1 MTWKSSLNPNKAM
14 TIQEHV
20 QDDLFSINRELFE
33 RINFAGR
40 FEALS
45 RQHPIR
51 PDLDRLMILDFDL
64 TKEILESFGYK
75 IRYFRGERFFQATE
89 KRDGYEFRFNIALDY
104 GRAELITSVYC
115 GKKLVREVSDVWMGL
130 YELLMNVPW
139 EQVPRYPFFG
149 DYDELEAVLRESF
162 SLWEDFKREFLAEY
176 PKPM

>member
-1 MTWKSSLNPNKAM
+1 MILNK
-14 TIQEHV
+14 
-20 QDDLFSINRELFE
+20 
-33 RINFAGR
+33 INFAGR

-51 PDLDRLMILDFDL
+51 PDLDLLMILDFDL

-75 IRYFRGERFFQATE
+75 IRYFRSERFFRAEE
-89 KRDGYEFRFNIALDY
+89 KRDGYTFGFNIALDY
-104 GRAELITSVYC
+104 GSAELIWDTEC
-115 GKKLVREVSDVWMGL
+115 NKRLVREVSDVWMGL

>member
-14 TIQEHV
+14 TTQE
-20 QDDLFSINRELFE
+20 QDNRFPINRELFE

-51 PDLDRLMILDFDL
+51 PDLDLLMILDFDL

-89 KRDGYEFRFNIALDY
+89 KRDGYEFKFNIALEY
-104 GRAELITSVYC
+104 GQVELIWAVFRD
-115 GKKLVREVSDVWMGL
+115 KKLVRPLSRIWMGL
-130 YELLMNVPW
+130 YGLLMNVPR

>member
-51 PDLDRLMILDFDL
+51 PDLDLLMILDFDL

-89 KRDGYEFRFNIALDY
+89 KRDGYEFKFNIALEY
-104 GRAELITSVYC
+104 GQVELIWAVFRD
-115 GKKLVREVSDVWMGL
+115 KKLVRPLSRIWMGL
-130 YELLMNVPW
+130 YGLLMNVPR
-139 EQVPRYPFFG
+139 EQVPLYPFFG

-162 SLWEDFKREFLAEY
+162 SLWEDFKRVFLAEY

>member
-14 TIQEHV
+14 TTQE
-20 QDDLFSINRELFE
+20 QDKRFPINRELFE

-51 PDLDRLMILDFDL
+51 PDLDLLMILDFDL

-89 KRDGYEFRFNIALDY
+89 KRDGYEFKFNIALEY
-104 GRAELITSVYC
+104 GQVELIWAVLRD
-115 GKKLVREVSDVWMGL
+115 KKLVRPLSRIWMGL

-139 EQVPRYPFFG
+139 EQVPLYPFFG

>member
-1 MTWKSSLNPNKAM
+1 MT
-14 TIQEHV
+14 TQE
-20 QDDLFSINRELFE
+20 QDKRFPINRELFE

-51 PDLDRLMILDFDL
+51 PDLDLLMILDFDL

-75 IRYFRGERFFQATE
+75 IRYFRGERFFRAEE
-89 KRDGYEFRFNIALDY
+89 KRDGYTFGFNIALDY
-104 GRAELITSVYC
+104 GSAELIWDTEC
-115 GKKLVREVSDVWMGL
+115 NKKLVREVSDVWMGL

-149 DYDELEAVLRESF
+149 DYDELEAALRESF

>member
-1 MTWKSSLNPNKAM
+1 MGINVDTNILSSRDRMILNK
-14 TIQEHV
+14 
-20 QDDLFSINRELFE
+20 
-33 RINFAGR
+33 INFAGR

-51 PDLDRLMILDFDL
+51 PDLDLLMILDFDL

-75 IRYFRGERFFQATE
+75 IRYFRGERFFRAEE
-89 KRDGYEFRFNIALDY
+89 KRDGYTFGFNIALDY
-104 GRAELITSVYC
+104 GSAELIWDTGC
-115 GKKLVREVSDVWMGL
+115 NKKLVREVSDVWMGL

>member
-1 MTWKSSLNPNKAM
+1 MT
-14 TIQEHV
+14 TQE
-20 QDDLFSINRELFE
+20 QDKRFPINRELFE
-33 RINFAGR
+33 RINFTGR

-51 PDLDRLMILDFDL
+51 PDLDLLMILDFDL

-75 IRYFRGERFFQATE
+75 IRYFRGERFFRAEE
-89 KRDGYEFRFNIALDY
+89 KRDGYTFGFNIALDY
-104 GRAELITSVYC
+104 GSAELIWDTEC
-115 GKKLVREVSDVWMGL
+115 NKKLVREVSDVWMGL

>member
-1 MTWKSSLNPNKAM
+1 MTWKSSLNLNKAM
-14 TIQEHV
+14 TTQE
-20 QDDLFSINRELFE
+20 QDNRFPINRELFE
-33 RINFAGR
+33 RINFARR

-51 PDLDRLMILDFDL
+51 PDLDLLMILDFDL

-89 KRDGYEFRFNIALDY
+89 KRDGYEFKFNIALEY
-104 GRAELITSVYC
+104 GQVELIWAVFRD
-115 GKKLVREVSDVWMGL
+115 KKLVRPLSRIWMGL
-130 YELLMNVPW
+130 YGLLMNVPR
-139 EQVPRYPFFG
+139 EQVPLYPFFG

>member
-1 MTWKSSLNPNKAM
+1 MT
-14 TIQEHV
+14 TQE
-20 QDDLFSINRELFE
+20 QDNRFPINRELFE

-75 IRYFRGERFFQATE
+75 IRYFRSERFFRAEE
-89 KRDGYEFRFNIALDY
+89 KRDGYTFGFNIALNN
-104 GRAELITSVYC
+104 GRAELIWDTEYN
-115 GKKLVREVSDVWMGL
+115 KKLVREVTYTWRFICD
-130 YELLMNVPW
+130 LLMNVPR
-139 EQVPRYPFFG
+139 EQVPLYPFFG

>member
-14 TIQEHV
+14 TTQE
-20 QDDLFSINRELFE
+20 QDKRFPINRELFE

-51 PDLDRLMILDFDL
+51 PDLDLLMILDFDL

-75 IRYFRGERFFQATE
+75 IRYFRGERFFRAEE
-89 KRDGYEFRFNIALDY
+89 KRDGYTFGFNIALDY
-104 GRAELITSVYC
+104 GSAELIWDTEC
-115 GKKLVREVSDVWMGL
+115 NKKLVREVSDVWMGL
-130 YELLMNVPW
+130 YEFLMNVPW

>member
-14 TIQEHV
+14 TTQE
-20 QDDLFSINRELFE
+20 QDNRFPINRELFE

-51 PDLDRLMILDFDL
+51 PDLDLLMILDFDL

-89 KRDGYEFRFNIALDY
+89 KRDGYEFKFNIALEY
-104 GRAELITSVYC
+104 GQVELIWAVFRD
-115 GKKLVREVSDVWMGL
+115 KKLVRPLSRIWMGL
-130 YELLMNVPW
+130 YGLLMNVPR
-139 EQVPRYPFFG
+139 EQVPLYPFFG

>member
-1 MTWKSSLNPNKAM
+1 MTRKSSLNPNKAM
-14 TIQEHV
+14 TTQE
-20 QDDLFSINRELFE
+20 QDKRFPINRELFE

-51 PDLDRLMILDFDL
+51 PDLDLLMILDFDL

-75 IRYFRGERFFQATE
+75 IRYFRGERFFRAEE
-89 KRDGYEFRFNIALDY
+89 KRDGYTFGFNIALDY
-104 GRAELITSVYC
+104 GSAELIWDTEC
-115 GKKLVREVSDVWMGL
+115 NKKLVREVSDVWMGL

-139 EQVPRYPFFG
+139 EQVPLYPFFG

>member
-1 MTWKSSLNPNKAM
+1 MGTNVDTDILSSRDRMILNK
-14 TIQEHV
+14 
-20 QDDLFSINRELFE
+20 
-33 RINFAGR
+33 INFAGR

-51 PDLDRLMILDFDL
+51 PDLDLLMILDFDL

-89 KRDGYEFRFNIALDY
+89 KRDGYEFKFNIALEY
-104 GRAELITSVYC
+104 GQVELIWAVFRD
-115 GKKLVREVSDVWMGL
+115 KKLVRPLSRIWMGL
-130 YELLMNVPW
+130 YGLLMNVPR
-139 EQVPRYPFFG
+139 EQVPLYPFFG

>member
-1 MTWKSSLNPNKAM
+1 MGINVDTNILSSRDRMILNK
-14 TIQEHV
+14 
-20 QDDLFSINRELFE
+20 
-33 RINFAGR
+33 INFAGR

-51 PDLDRLMILDFDL
+51 PDLDLLMILDFDL

-75 IRYFRGERFFQATE
+75 IRYFRSERFFRAEE
-89 KRDGYEFRFNIALDY
+89 KRDGYTFGFNIALDY
-104 GRAELITSVYC
+104 GSAELIWDTEC
-115 GKKLVREVSDVWMGL
+115 NKKLVREVSDVWMGL

>member
-1 MTWKSSLNPNKAM
+1 MT
-14 TIQEHV
+14 TQE
-20 QDDLFSINRELFE
+20 QDKRFPINRELFE

-51 PDLDRLMILDFDL
+51 PDLDLLMILDFDL

-75 IRYFRGERFFQATE
+75 IRYFRGERFFRAEE
-89 KRDGYEFRFNIALDY
+89 KRDGYTFGFNIALDY
-104 GRAELITSVYC
+104 GSAELIWDTEC
-115 GKKLVREVSDVWMGL
+115 NKKLVREVSDVWMGL

-162 SLWEDFKREFLAEY
+162 SLWEAFKREFLAEY

>member
-1 MTWKSSLNPNKAM
+1 M

-51 PDLDRLMILDFDL
+51 PDLDLLMILDFDL

-89 KRDGYEFRFNIALDY
+89 KRDGYEFKFNIALEY
-104 GRAELITSVYC
+104 GQVELIWAVFRD
-115 GKKLVREVSDVWMGL
+115 KKLVRPLSRIWMGL
-130 YELLMNVPW
+130 YGLLMNVPW
-139 EQVPRYPFFG
+139 EQVPLYPFFG

>member
-1 MTWKSSLNPNKAM
+1 MT
-14 TIQEHV
+14 TQE
-20 QDDLFSINRELFE
+20 QDKRFPINRELFE

-51 PDLDRLMILDFDL
+51 PDLDLLMILDFDL

-75 IRYFRGERFFQATE
+75 IRYFRGERFFRAEE
-89 KRDGYEFRFNIALDY
+89 KRDGYTFGFNIALDY
-104 GRAELITSVYC
+104 GSAELIWDTEC
-115 GKKLVREVSDVWMGL
+115 NKKLVREVSDVWMGL
-130 YELLMNVPW
+130 YGLLMNVPW
-139 EQVPRYPFFG
+139 EQVPLYPFFG

>member
-14 TIQEHV
+14 TTQE
-20 QDDLFSINRELFE
+20 QDKRFPINRELFE

-51 PDLDRLMILDFDL
+51 PDLDLLMILDFDL

-75 IRYFRGERFFQATE
+75 IRYFRSERFFRAEE
-89 KRDGYEFRFNIALDY
+89 KRDGYTFGFNIALDY
-104 GRAELITSVYC
+104 GSAELIWDTEYN
-115 GKKLVREVSDVWMGL
+115 KKLVREVTYTWRFIYD
-130 YELLMNVPW
+130 LLMNVPR
-139 EQVPRYPFFG
+139 EQVPLYPFFG

>member
-1 MTWKSSLNPNKAM
+1 MT
-14 TIQEHV
+14 TQE
-20 QDDLFSINRELFE
+20 QDKRFPINRELFE
-33 RINFAGR
+33 RINFARR

-75 IRYFRGERFFQATE
+75 IRYFRSERFFRAEE
-89 KRDGYEFRFNIALDY
+89 KRDGYTFGFNIALNN
-104 GRAELITSVYC
+104 GRAELIWDTEYN
-115 GKKLVREVSDVWMGL
+115 KKLVREVSDVWKGL

>member
-1 MTWKSSLNPNKAM
+1 MT
-14 TIQEHV
+14 TQE
-20 QDDLFSINRELFE
+20 QDKRFPINRELFE

-51 PDLDRLMILDFDL
+51 PDLDLLMILDFDL

-75 IRYFRGERFFQATE
+75 IRYFRGERFFRAEE
-89 KRDGYEFRFNIALDY
+89 KRDGYTFGFNIALDY
-104 GRAELITSVYC
+104 GSAELIWDTEC
-115 GKKLVREVSDVWMGL
+115 NKKLVREVSDVWMGL

-162 SLWEDFKREFLAEY
+162 SLWEDFKRELLAEY

>member
-89 KRDGYEFRFNIALDY
+89 KRGGYEFKFNIAL
-104 GRAELITSVYC
+104 E
-115 GKKLVREVSDVWMGL
+115 
-130 YELLMNVPW
+130 
-139 EQVPRYPFFG
+139 
-149 DYDELEAVLRESF
+149 
-162 SLWEDFKREFLAEY
+162 
-176 PKPM
+176 

>member
-1 MTWKSSLNPNKAM
+1 MT
-14 TIQEHV
+14 TQE
-20 QDDLFSINRELFE
+20 QDKRFPINRELFE

-75 IRYFRGERFFQATE
+75 IRYFRSERFFQATE
-89 KRDGYEFRFNIALDY
+89 KRDGYEFKFNIALEY
-104 GRAELITSVYC
+104 GQVELIWAVFRD
-115 GKKLVREVSDVWMGL
+115 KKLVRPLSRIWMGL
-130 YELLMNVPW
+130 YGLLMNVPR
-139 EQVPRYPFFG
+139 EQVPLYPFFG

>member
-1 MTWKSSLNPNKAM
+1 MT
-14 TIQEHV
+14 TQE
-20 QDDLFSINRELFE
+20 QDKRFPINRELFE
-33 RINFAGR
+33 RINLAGR

-51 PDLDRLMILDFDL
+51 PDLDLLMILDFDL

-75 IRYFRGERFFQATE
+75 IRYFRGERFFRAEE
-89 KRDGYEFRFNIALDY
+89 KRDGYTFGFNIALDY
-104 GRAELITSVYC
+104 GSAELIWDTEC
-115 GKKLVREVSDVWMGL
+115 NKKLVREVSDVWMGL

>member
-14 TIQEHV
+14 TTQE
-20 QDDLFSINRELFE
+20 QDKRFPINRELFE
-33 RINFAGR
+33 RINFARR

-51 PDLDRLMILDFDL
+51 PDLDLLMILDFDL

-75 IRYFRGERFFQATE
+75 IRYFRSERFFRAEE
-89 KRDGYEFRFNIALDY
+89 KRDGYTFGFNIALDY
-104 GRAELITSVYC
+104 GSAELIWDTEC
-115 GKKLVREVSDVWMGL
+115 NKKLVREVSDVWMGL

-139 EQVPRYPFFG
+139 EQVPLYPFFG

>member
-1 MTWKSSLNPNKAM
+1 MILNK
-14 TIQEHV
+14 
-20 QDDLFSINRELFE
+20 
-33 RINFAGR
+33 INFAGR

-51 PDLDRLMILDFDL
+51 PDLDLLMILDFDL

-89 KRDGYEFRFNIALDY
+89 KRDGYEFKFNIALEY
-104 GRAELITSVYC
+104 GQVELIWAVFRD
-115 GKKLVREVSDVWMGL
+115 KKLVRPLSRIWMGL

-139 EQVPRYPFFG
+139 EQVPLYPFFG

>member
-1 MTWKSSLNPNKAM
+1 MRINVDTNILSSRDRMILNK
-14 TIQEHV
+14 
-20 QDDLFSINRELFE
+20 
-33 RINFAGR
+33 INFAGR

-51 PDLDRLMILDFDL
+51 PDLDLLMILDFDL

-75 IRYFRGERFFQATE
+75 IRYFRGERFFRAEE
-89 KRDGYEFRFNIALDY
+89 KRDGYTFGFNIALDY
-104 GRAELITSVYC
+104 GSAELIWDTEC
-115 GKKLVREVSDVWMGL
+115 NKKLVREVSDVWMGL

>member
-1 MTWKSSLNPNKAM
+1 MT
-14 TIQEHV
+14 TQE
-20 QDDLFSINRELFE
+20 QDKRFPINRELFE

-51 PDLDRLMILDFDL
+51 PDLDLLMILDFDL

-75 IRYFRGERFFQATE
+75 IRYFRGERFFRAEE
-89 KRDGYEFRFNIALDY
+89 KRDGYTFGFNIALDY
-104 GRAELITSVYC
+104 GSAELIWDTEC
-115 GKKLVREVSDVWMGL
+115 NKKLVREVSDVWMGL
-130 YELLMNVPW
+130 YELLMNVPR
-139 EQVPRYPFFG
+139 EQVPLYPFFG